1 MRRFARKVRRAV
13 PTALAVAAA
22 ALASVTV
29 PAPVASQ
36 QRGPETPA
44 VGTAGVAP
52 TVGLP
57 ATVGTPDTVGTP
69 AQMQAIIEGVQTPNR
84 QGLDVLTLEEVM
96 ERFGVPGISV
106 AVIHDFDVHW
116 AKGYGVADV
125 ETGAPVDV
133 ETLFQAASIS
143 KPVTAMAAMVAVQDG
158 RFSLDDDIN
167 SVLTSWQLPGSGF
180 TDGRPVTPRLLF
192 SHTAGLGDGH
202 GFPGYDPGVPRPT
215 AVQILN
221 GDEPSN
227 VEAVTMVRPP
237 LTAMHYSG
245 GGTTVMQLALSD
257 VFGEP
262 FPDLMRK
269 TVLEP
274 VGMTTSTFEQ
284 PLPPDRDANAAR
296 AHAGGR
302 AMGDAKWHVY
312 SAMAAAGLW
321 TNARDLAR
329 FAIEVQKAAR
339 GDPDRVITAASAAE
353 MLSPVGVGDFAVG
366 FNVARQG
373 EGWYFSHSGG
383 NWGFTC
389 FLIAHKAKGY
399 GAAVMTNASGGGQV
413 FREVVERIQRAYGW
427 DSLDKPTLR

>member
-1 MRRFARKVRRAV
+1 MIRLAGKVGR
-13 PTALAVAAA
+13 TALTTLTIAAA
-22 ALASVTV
+22 PVASVTV

-36 QRGPETPA
+36 QRGPETTP
-44 VGTAGVAP
+44 VA
-52 TVGLP
+52 
-57 ATVGTPDTVGTP
+57 TP
-69 AQMQAIIEGVQTPNR
+69 AEMQAIIEGVQAPNR

-106 AVIHDFDVHW
+106 AVIHDFEVHW
-116 AKGYGVADV
+116 AKGYGIADV
-125 ETGAPVDV
+125 ETGAAVDA

-158 RFSLDDDIN
+158 RFSLDDDVN
-167 SVLTSWQLPGSGF
+167 EVLTSWQLDGGGF

-215 AVQILN
+215 AVQILD
-221 GDEPSN
+221 GDDPSN

-245 GGTTVMQLALSD
+245 GGTTIMQLALTD
-257 VFGEP
+257 VFGES
-262 FPDLMRK
+262 FPELMRK
-269 TVLEP
+269 SVLEP
-274 VGMTTSTFEQ
+274 VGMTTSTFAQ

-302 AMGDAKWHVY
+302 ALGDAKWHVY

-339 GDPDRVITAASAAE
+339 GDPDRVITSASAAE
-353 MLSPVGVGDFAVG
+353 MLSPVGVGSYAVG
-366 FNVARQG
+366 FSIAQYG
-373 EGWYFSHSGG
+373 QGWYFSHGGG

-389 FLIAHKAKGY
+389 YLVAHKAKGY

-413 FREVVERIQRAYGW
+413 FQEVIARIRHAYGW

>member
-1 MRRFARKVRRAV
+1 MIRLAGKVGR
-13 PTALAVAAA
+13 A
-22 ALASVTV
+22 ALTAIVMVPGVLASAAV
-29 PAPVASQ
+29 PAPVAAQ
-36 QRGPETPA
+36 QDA
-44 VGTAGVAP
+44 AGTDA
-52 TVGLP
+52 
-57 ATVGTPDTVGTP
+57 VGTP
-69 AQMQAIIEGVQTPNR
+69 AEMQAVIEGVQTPNR

-143 KPVTAMAAMVAVQDG
+143 KPVTATAAMVAVQEG

-167 SVLTSWQLPGSGF
+167 TILTSWQLPGNGF
-180 TDGRPVTPRLLF
+180 TDDRSVTPRLLF

-202 GFPGYDPGVPRPT
+202 GFPGYNPGVPRPT
-215 AVQILN
+215 AIQILN

-245 GGTTVMQLALSD
+245 GGTTIMQLALTD

-262 FPDLMRK
+262 FPDLMRR

-274 VGMTTSTFEQ
+274 AGMTTSTFEQ

-296 AHAGGR
+296 AHGR
-302 AMGDAKWHVY
+302 GQPMGDAKWHVY

-339 GDPDRVITAASAAE
+339 GDPDRVITAASAAD
-353 MLSPVGVGDFAVG
+353 MLSPVGIGDFAVG
-366 FNVARQG
+366 FSIAREGQ
-373 EGWYFSHSGG
+373 GWYFSHSGG
-383 NWGFTC
+383 NWGFIC
-389 FLIAHKAKGY
+389 YLVAHKAKGY
-399 GAAVMTNASGGGQV
+399 GVAVMTNAAGGGQV
-413 FREVVERIQRAYGW
+413 VNEVAERVRRAYGW
-427 DSLDKPTLR
+427 DALDKPTLR

>member
-1 MRRFARKVRRAV
+1 MTRLAGKVRWAAL
-13 PTALAVAAA
+13 TAIVMVQG
-22 ALASVTV
+22 ALASAAV
-29 PAPVASQ
+29 PAPVAAQ
-36 QRGPETPA
+36 QGA
-44 VGTAGVAP
+44 AGTDA
-52 TVGLP
+52 
-57 ATVGTPDTVGTP
+57 VGTP
-69 AQMQAIIEGVQTPNR
+69 AEMQAVIEGAQTPNR

-143 KPVTAMAAMVAVQDG
+143 KPVTATAAMVAVQEG

-167 SVLTSWQLPGSGF
+167 AILTSWQLPGNGF
-180 TDGRPVTPRLLF
+180 TGDRPVTPRLLL

-245 GGTTVMQLALSD
+245 GGTTIMQLALTD
-257 VFGEP
+257 VFAES

-274 VGMTTSTFEQ
+274 SGMTTSTFEQ

-296 AHAGGR
+296 AHGR
-302 AMGDAKWHVY
+302 GEAMGDAKWHVY

-366 FNVARQG
+366 FEFARHGQ
-373 EGWYFSHSGG
+373 GWYFSHSGG

-389 FLIAHKAKGY
+389 YLVAHKAKGY

-413 FREVVERIQRAYGW
+413 FQEVIARIQRAYGW
-427 DSLDKPTLR
+427 DALDKPTLR

>member
-1 MRRFARKVRRAV
+1 MRLAGKVGWTAMTAV
-13 PTALAVAAA
+13 SALVAGL
-22 ALASVTV
+22 ALVAF

-36 QRGPETPA
+36 QRGDEADA
-44 VGTAGVAP
+44 VGS
-52 TVGLP
+52 
-57 ATVGTPDTVGTP
+57 P
-69 AQMQAIIEGVQTPNR
+69 AQMQAIVEGVQTPNR

-125 ETGAPVDV
+125 ETGAAVDV

-143 KPVTAMAAMVAVQDG
+143 KPVTAMAAMVAVQEG
-158 RFSLDDDIN
+158 RFALDDDVNTI
-167 SVLTSWQLPGSGF
+167 LRSWQLPGNGF
-180 TDGRPVTPRLLF
+180 TDLRPVTPRLLF

-202 GFPGYDPGVPRPT
+202 GFPGYAPGTPRPT
-215 AVQILN
+215 AVQILD
-221 GDEPSN
+221 GEEPSN
-227 VEAVTMVRPP
+227 VEAVTMVRSP
-237 LTAMHYSG
+237 LAGMHYSG
-245 GGTTVMQLALSD
+245 GGTTIMQLALTD
-257 VFGEP
+257 VYGEP
-262 FPDLMRK
+262 FADLMRK

-296 AHAGGR
+296 AHGNGR

-329 FAIEVQKAAR
+329 FAIEVQRAAR

-366 FNVARQG
+366 FSIARQG
-373 EGWYFSHSGG
+373 QGWYFSHSGG

-427 DSLDKPTLR
+427 DSLDKPVLR

>member
-1 MRRFARKVRRAV
+1 MMRLADKVEWKALTATAV
-13 PTALAVAAA
+13 VAAV
-22 ALASVTV
+22 LASVAV
-29 PAPVASQ
+29 LALMASQ
-36 QRGPETPA
+36 QRGGPPA
-44 VGTAGVAP
+44 GTI
-52 TVGLP
+52 
-57 ATVGTPDTVGTP
+57 GTP
-69 AQMQAIIEGVQTPNR
+69 AEMQAVIEGVQAPNR
-84 QGLDVLTLEEVM
+84 QGLDVLTLEGVM

-143 KPVTAMAAMVAVQDG
+143 KPVTAMAAMVAVQEG

-167 SVLTSWQLPGSGF
+167 TILTSWQLPGNGF
-180 TDGRPVTPRLLF
+180 TDERPVTPRVLF

-202 GFPGYDPGVPRPT
+202 GFPGYNPDEPRPT
-215 AVQILN
+215 TVQILD
-221 GDEPSN
+221 GEEPSN

-245 GGTTVMQLALSD
+245 GGTTIMQLALTD
-257 VFGEP
+257 IFGEP
-262 FPDLMRK
+262 FPELMRK
-269 TVLEP
+269 NVLEP
-274 VGMTTSTFEQ
+274 AGMTTSTFQQ

-296 AHAGGR
+296 AHGR
-302 AMGDAKWHVY
+302 GQPMGDAKWHVY

-329 FAIEVQKAAR
+329 FAIEVQKAGR
-339 GDPDRVITAASAAE
+339 GDPDRVITATSAAE

-366 FNVARQG
+366 FSIAREGQ
-373 EGWYFSHSGG
+373 GWYFSHGGG

-389 FLIAHKAKGY
+389 YLVAHKVKGY
-399 GAAVMTNASGGGQV
+399 GAAVMTNAAGGGQV
-413 FREVVERIQRAYGW
+413 FQEVIARIQRAYGW
-427 DSLDKPTLR
+427 DALDKATLR